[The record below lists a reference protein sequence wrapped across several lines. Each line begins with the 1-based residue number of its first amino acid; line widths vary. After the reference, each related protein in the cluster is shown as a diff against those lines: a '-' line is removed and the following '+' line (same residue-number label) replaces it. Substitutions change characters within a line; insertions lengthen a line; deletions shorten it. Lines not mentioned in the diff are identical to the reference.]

1 MKIKG
6 NIEKNIK
13 LIKQRLGN
21 SSDIIDRKIN
31 FLGNEITYVYLE
43 SVGNDDKISNYF
55 MSTISSYNKDKI
67 KSTDI
72 FELLKNNIPNS
83 HLNLLTTFEEIF
95 YQLSSGYTCIFIE
108 NEKKCLAIET
118 KGDLDRGI
126 EESSSESIIRGPK
139 DSFTENNST
148 NIGLIRKRIK
158 DPNLW
163 FEEQIIGRR
172 TKSKVTLVYITDI
185 VDLEIV
191 NNIKNKLKNIDID
204 GIIDSGYIRELIS
217 VEQKSI
223 FPRFKSTDRPD
234 LVCTSLLDGKIIIM
248 VENTPFVLITPSFL
262 IDFIH
267 TPEDYYQKSFNVTF
281 TRILRLI
288 SLFITILTPGFYI
301 ALTTFNQEIIPNK
314 LLISLAVQREGVPF
328 STSAAII
335 LMILCFEILRECDIR
350 TPNSMGTA
358 VSIVG
363 ALILG
368 DAAVSAGIVSPIVII
383 IIAITSISGLLF
395 TDIDFIN
402 ALRVWRFFFIILS
415 ALLGLVGFVLAGILF
430 TIHLCELET
439 NGIPY
444 LTPFSPI
451 YFKAQKDAILRF
463 PRNKLTTRPEYLAK
477 KNLVRMRVN
486 DEKN

>member
-1 MKIKG
+1 MKIKRNIKK
-6 NIEKNIK
+6 NIE
-13 LIKQRLGN
+13 LIKNKLGD
-21 SSDIIDRKIN
+21 SSDIVNREID
-31 FLGNEITYVYLE
+31 FLGTKITYIYLE
-43 SVGNDDKISNYF
+43 SVGSDDKISNYF
-55 MSTISSYNKDKI
+55 MNTVSYYNKDKL
-67 KSTDI
+67 KNSDVY
-72 FELLKNNIPNS
+72 ELLKNNIPNS
-83 HLNLLTTFEEIF
+83 HLNILTTFEEIF

-108 NEKKCLAIET
+108 NEKKCLSIET
-118 KGDLDRGI
+118 RGDLNRGI

-163 FEEQIIGRR
+163 FEEQLVGRR
-172 TKSKVTLVYITDI
+172 TKTKVTLVYITDI
-185 VDLEIV
+185 ADLDNV
-191 NNIKNKLKNIDID
+191 KNIKKELENIDID

-217 VEQKSI
+217 TEQKTI

-234 LVCTSLLDGKIIIM
+234 LVCTSLLDGKVIIM

-262 IDFIH
+262 TDFIH
-267 TPEDYYQKSFNVTF
+267 TPEDYYQKSINVTF

-288 SLFITILTPGFYI
+288 SLFITLFTPGIYI
-301 ALTTFNQEIIPNK
+301 ALTTFNQEVIPNN

-328 STSAAII
+328 STSISI
-335 LMILCFEILRECDIR
+335 VLMILCFEILRECDIR

-402 ALRVWRFFFIILS
+402 ALRIWRFFFIIFS
-415 ALLGLVGFVLAGILF
+415 SLLGLVGFMLAGIIF

-444 LTPFSPI
+444 LVPFSPI
-451 YFKAQKDAILRF
+451 YFKAQKDSVLRF
-463 PRNKLTTRPEYLAK
+463 PRNKLKTRPEYLAK